1 MEILSPSLPNN
12 FFQRPQFASFIT
24 KNPLKAAN
32 FLYKTKNQLNPDIL
46 NIITQCFNQLP
57 HKSNKMKNLWILQ
70 SQIVKIAIKLE
81 SF

>member
-12 FFQRPQFASFIT
+12 FFYRPQFASFTT

-57 HKSNKMKNLWILQ
+57 HKSNKNEKPMDSSVSNRQ
-70 SQIVKIAIKLE
+70 NNNQT
-81 SF
+81 